1 MNNYTRTINEMKD
14 KKVMLSTLCLY
25 AMLNYTYGDVVTL
38 MDPVYLKGL
47 IATGAVGGLQI
58 TQGFL
63 LGASIFQ
70 EIPIAMVLLSRIL
83 KYRANRWA
91 NIIAGTIMT
100 VALIVTL
107 FVAVPTLQY
116 VFFSILE
123 IACTASIFFSAYKSR
138 KRQTRRGDAFY
149 YTIEKPFGTSPI
161 SQ

>member
-1 MNNYTRTINEMKD
+1 MNATKTTTEMKD
-14 KKVMLSTLCLY
+14 KKVMLSTLWLF

-38 MDPVYLKGL
+38 MDPVKHGSIQL
-47 IATGAVGGLQI
+47 

-107 FVAVPTLQY
+107 FVAVPTLHY
-116 VFFSILE
+116 VFFSIIE
-123 IACTASIFFSAYKSR
+123 IACTAFIVWYAWR
-138 KRQTRRGDAFY
+138 WPNPEARGVDA
-149 YTIEKPFGTSPI
+149 IPNAV
-161 SQ
+161 

>member
-1 MNNYTRTINEMKD
+1 MNATKTTTEMKD
-14 KKVMLSTLCLY
+14 KKVMLSALWLF

-107 FVAVPTLQY
+107 FVAVPTLHY
-116 VFFSILE
+116 VFFSIIE
-123 IACTASIFFSAYKSR
+123 IACTAFIVWYAWR
-138 KRQTRRGDAFY
+138 WPNPEARRVDA
-149 YTIEKPFGTSPI
+149 IPNAV
-161 SQ
+161 

>member
-1 MNNYTRTINEMKD
+1 MNATKTTTEMKD
-14 KKVMLSTLCLY
+14 KKVMLSTLWLF

-38 MDPVYLKGL
+38 MDPVKHGSIQL
-47 IATGAVGGLQI
+47 

-107 FVAVPTLQY
+107 FVAVPTLHY
-116 VFFSILE
+116 VFFSIIE
-123 IACTASIFFSAYKSR
+123 IACTAFIVWYAWR
-138 KRQTRRGDAFY
+138 WPNPEARGVDA
-149 YTIEKPFGTSPI
+149 IPNDV
-161 SQ
+161 

>member
-1 MNNYTRTINEMKD
+1 
-14 KKVMLSTLCLY
+14 
-25 AMLNYTYGDVVTL
+25 

-107 FVAVPTLQY
+107 FVAVPTLHY
-116 VFFSILE
+116 VFFSIIE
-123 IACTASIFFSAYKSR
+123 IACTAFIVWYAWR
-138 KRQTRRGDAFY
+138 WPNPEARGVDA
-149 YTIEKPFGTSPI
+149 IPNAV
-161 SQ
+161 

>member
-1 MNNYTRTINEMKD
+1 MNATRTTTEMKD
-14 KKVMLSTLCLY
+14 KKVMLSTLWLF

-107 FVAVPTLQY
+107 FVAVPTLHY
-116 VFFSILE
+116 VFFSIIE
-123 IACTASIFFSAYKSR
+123 IACTAFIVWYAWR
-138 KRQTRRGDAFY
+138 WPNPEARGVDA
-149 YTIEKPFGTSPI
+149 IPNDV
-161 SQ
+161 

>member
-1 MNNYTRTINEMKD
+1 MNATRTTTEMKD
-14 KKVMLSTLCLY
+14 KKVMLSTLWLF

-38 MDPVYLKGL
+38 MDPVKHGSIQL
-47 IATGAVGGLQI
+47 

-107 FVAVPTLQY
+107 FVAVPTLHY
-116 VFFSILE
+116 VFFSIIE
-123 IACTASIFFSAYKSR
+123 IACTAFIVWYAWR
-138 KRQTRRGDAFY
+138 WPNPEARGVDA
-149 YTIEKPFGTSPI
+149 IPNDV
-161 SQ
+161 